1 MIGAKSDAIVQK
13 LQEHRAKKL
22 SLRPSSGGAAAE
34 DKQEQDGAAE
44 AGKLG
49 RNLAGSEVELQ
60 YEGGDGGEVELPE
73 KDAVE
78 SGRASEADA
87 LRSRREP
94 VEFEGGA
101 PSPGSPRR
109 RNTISGGSGK

>member
-1 MIGAKSDAIVQK
+1 MIGAKNDAIVQK
-13 LQEHRAKKL
+13 LHEHRAEKL
-22 SLRPSSGGAAAE
+22 SLRPSSDRAAAKDME
-34 DKQEQDGAAE
+34 EQDGAAE

-49 RNLAGSEVELQ
+49 RNLSGSEVELQ
-60 YEGGDGGEVELPE
+60 YEGGDGGDAELPE
-73 KDAVE
+73 KGAVE
-78 SGRASEADA
+78 SGRASEADV